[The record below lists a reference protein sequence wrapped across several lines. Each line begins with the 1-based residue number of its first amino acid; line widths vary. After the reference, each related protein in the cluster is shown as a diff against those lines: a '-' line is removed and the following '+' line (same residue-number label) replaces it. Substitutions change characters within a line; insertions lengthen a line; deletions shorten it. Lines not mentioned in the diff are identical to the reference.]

1 MNYEEIRDIIRKKYL
16 NEAYAYKAYN
26 KEIKDYCANP
36 GYIVFQDNTI
46 TVNTHI
52 DLEVA
57 RTTFTFTDSG
67 KLIDIK
73 VSGWY

>member
-16 NEAYAYKAYN
+16 NESYEYKAYD
-26 KEIKDYCANP
+26 KEIRDYCAYP

-57 RTTFTFTDSG
+57 KTTFTFNDDG
-67 KLIDIK
+67 KLIDIN
-73 VSGWY
+73 VTGWF